1 MSSTLV
7 SIGIGVVDRV
17 EYFKEAV
24 QAALA
29 QTWPHIEVVV
39 GDDGS
44 CGALRD
50 WCVRLAGQDPRLK
63 YQRNDRSL
71 GIAGNWNAI
80 AGRASG
86 EFVIFPGDDD
96 RLLPTFVER
105 LLAAATPDTALV
117 FSNHHIIDADGRR
130 VPEET
135 ERITQHYGRSAL
147 PAGQVNASACAWRLA
162 ICPSAA
168 LVRRRHVTRL
178 GFGADLTS
186 PDVEL
191 FIRLA
196 GEGAR
201 FDFVPE
207 HLTEFR
213 QHPLSLSNAGL
224 RHDTLLERLVDIPVA
239 PDVAP
244 LKHELL
250 EHLAVSAV
258 SRCLERGDSSAARR
272 FLQSGYYPK
281 ASRPG
286 TYMTQRACAMLPS
299 QIGSALYGTI
309 LQMKR
314 TVRVSRP
321 RRDKKPTAS
330 WT

>member
-1 MSSTLV
+1 MISPKLV
-7 SIGIGVVDRV
+7 SVGIGVVDRV

-24 QAALA
+24 QGALA

-39 GDDGS
+39 GDDGT
-44 CGALRD
+44 CAAIRD
-50 WCVRLAGQDPRLK
+50 WCLRLARQDPRLK

-71 GIAGNWNAI
+71 GIAANWNAI
-80 AGRASG
+80 VARASG
-86 EFVIFPGDDD
+86 EFVVFPGDDD

-105 LLAAATPDTALV
+105 LLSVATSDTALV

-135 ERITQHYGRSAL
+135 ERITRHYRRSAL
-147 PAGQVNASACAWRLA
+147 PVGQVDASACAWRLA
-162 ICPSAA
+162 ICPSAT
-168 LVRRRHVTRL
+168 LVRRRDVVRL

-196 GEGAR
+196 SEGAR

-207 HLTEFR
+207 HLAEFR

-239 PDVAP
+239 PDVEP

-250 EHLAVSAV
+250 EHLAVTAV
-258 SRCLERGDSSAARR
+258 SRCLERGDCLAARR

-286 TYMTQRACAMLPS
+286 AYMTQRACAMLPD
-299 QIGSALYGTI
+299 QMGSALYGTI
-309 LQMKR
+309 LQVKR

-321 RRDKKPTAS
+321 WRGKKPTAS
-330 WT
+330 